1 MQENQKRTTDNN
13 WGKCLVSEHQHKDFS
28 FIANKTLEELQAKN
42 PNLLIFPKRLGAHN
56 DNIEKDKIFSLEENL
71 LEEKK
76 LTTSNFMGFVGC
88 NASQLSISSR
98 FYPNSNDYF
107 LHYMLQKVFALNIVD
122 LKTNTENDN
131 IWDIFLLYLFPY
143 YLQKALN
150 QGLYKEYVQ
159 KEYNDANVKG
169 SIQVARHLRQNM
181 PFMGN
186 IAYRTRE
193 HTPDNRMTQ
202 LIRHTIEYIKTH
214 QFGSSII
221 NNKYDIR
228 ANCNQI
234 ITSTPTYSRLSRHNI
249 IAQNKKT
256 IHHPYFIEY
265 ETLRRICLQIL
276 RKEGITSGKNDNEVY
291 GLVFD
296 GAWLWEEYL
305 NTFLIHEGFKHTKNN
320 TRENPIYIFEND
332 KYERFPDFFKEKE
345 IVLDA
350 KYKGLDTCST
360 IDRDDMHQIITYI
373 HILQVPKGGFVFPS
387 NLETKPIEI
396 GKLKGHRG
404 FINKYPFYVPQNLN
418 DWKTFKEEMKKQED
432 HLCKQI

>member
-1 MQENQKRTTDNN
+1 MITTDNN
-13 WGKCLVSEHQHKDFS
+13 LGKFLDSKLEHEDFS
-28 FIANKTLEELQAKN
+28 LIANKTLKELQAEN
-42 PNLLIFPKRLGAHN
+42 PNLLIFPYRLGGH
-56 DNIEKDKIFSLEENL
+56 DDDIEREKIFSLEETT
-71 LEEKK
+71 
-76 LTTSNFMGFVGC
+76 LTTSNFMGFIGC
-88 NASQLSISSR
+88 NTSQLSISSR
-98 FYPNSNDYF
+98 FYANHNDYF

-193 HTPDNRMTQ
+193 HTPDNRMMQ
-202 LIRHTIEYIKTH
+202 LIRHTIEYMKAH
-214 QFGSSII
+214 QFGSSIV

-234 ITSTPTYSRLSRHNI
+234 ITATPTYNRLSRHSVI
-249 IAQNKKT
+249 VQNKKT
-256 IHHPYFIEY
+256 IHHPYFTKY

-276 RKEGITSGKNDNEVY
+276 RKEGITYGKNNNEVY

-305 NTFLIHEGFKHTKNN
+305 NTFLTIEGFKHPKNKTGKN
-320 TRENPIYIFEND
+320 AIYLFEHN
-332 KYERFPDFFKEKE
+332 KYPRFPDFFRDKE

-350 KYKGLDTCST
+350 KYKRLDSQSE
-360 IDRDDMHQIITYI
+360 IGRDDLHQLITYI
-373 HILQVPKGGFVFPS
+373 HILQVQKGGFVFPS
-387 NLETKPIEI
+387 NLETKCIEI
-396 GKLKGHRG
+396 GKLKGFG
-404 FINKYPFYVPQNLN
+404 GIVNNYPLFVPQNLN

>member
-1 MQENQKRTTDNN
+1 MITTDNN
-13 WGKCLVSEHQHKDFS
+13 LGKFLDSKLEHEDFS
-28 FIANKTLEELQAKN
+28 LIANKTLKELQAKN
-42 PNLLIFPKRLGAHN
+42 PNLLVFPNRLGEHN
-56 DNIEKDKIFSLEENL
+56 DDIEKEKIFSLEETT
-71 LEEKK
+71 
-76 LTTSNFMGFVGC
+76 LTTSNFMGFIGC
-88 NASQLSISSR
+88 NASKLSISSR
-98 FYPNSNDYF
+98 FYPSSNDYF

-122 LKTNTENDN
+122 LKTNTENDD

-214 QFGSSII
+214 QFGSSIV

-256 IHHPYFIEY
+256 IHHPYFTEY

-276 RKEGITSGKNDNEVY
+276 RKEGINYGKNDNEVY

-305 NTFLIHEGFKHTKNN
+305 NTFLSNKGFKHPKNKTK
-320 TRENPIYIFEND
+320 ENRIFLFEHN
-332 KYERFPDFFKEKE
+332 KYSRFPDFFKDKE

-350 KYKGLDTCST
+350 KYKRLDNQSE
-360 IDRDDMHQIITYI
+360 IGRDDLHQLITYI

-387 NLETKPIEI
+387 NLETKCIEI
-396 GKLKGHRG
+396 GKLKGFG
-404 FINKYPFYVPQNLN
+404 GIVNNYPLFIPQNSDN
-418 DWKTFKEEMKKQED
+418 WKIFKEEMIKQENY
-432 HLCKQI
+432 LCELI